1 MKKLKLLSISI
12 CSIVSLAVLFYVSR
26 DEVKTVEYSINRKNE
41 TVFVTSSYDHANKF
55 KQILE
60 DISESKDELDYAQ
73 AKAELESMVD
83 EKNSDEIKYLVRKS
97 DDRRKANLIRLD
109 SVRKVF
115 ILRNSESGRE
125 LSFVT
130 PPSDTKYRIVDRKY
144 VITRRKSK
152 FSDRARYHLE
162 VIDYAETDGLE
173 LNDNDMFLD

>member
-12 CSIVSLAVLFYVSR
+12 GSIALLAALFYVSR
-26 DEVKTVEYSINRKNE
+26 DDVKTVEYSINQKNE

-73 AKAELESMVD
+73 AKAELESTVD

>member
-12 CSIVSLAVLFYVSR
+12 GSIVSLAVLFYVSR
-26 DEVKTVEYSINRKNE
+26 DEVKTVEYSINQKNE
-41 TVFVTSSYDHANKF
+41 TILVTKSYDQANKF

-60 DISESKDELDYAQ
+60 NISESKDELDYAQ
-73 AKAELESMVD
+73 AMKEFESIAN
-83 EKNSDEIKYLVRKS
+83 EKDLDKVKYLIRKS

>member
-1 MKKLKLLSISI
+1 MKKLRLLSISI
-12 CSIVSLAVLFYVSR
+12 GSIVLLAALFYVSR
-26 DEVKTVEYSINRKNE
+26 DDVKTVEYSINQKNE